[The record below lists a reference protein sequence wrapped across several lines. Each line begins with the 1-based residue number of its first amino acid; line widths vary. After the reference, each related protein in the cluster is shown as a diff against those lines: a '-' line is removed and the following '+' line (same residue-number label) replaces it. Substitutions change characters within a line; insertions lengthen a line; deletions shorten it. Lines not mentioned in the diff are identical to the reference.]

1 MLSIVVIFGFFSWSF
16 QYFKFFFRIPHIL
29 SVLGRLSLF
38 ETVDRA
44 KCLFSWVVFF
54 CCILGTWRCV
64 CFFVIKNRNVCFNF
78 LPEPPNSFFS
88 VCFKCTERFSLSD
101 GWVSVFFR
109 PPSTPLRKFDK
120 LNGSCGTQ
128 FIFLF
133 RFCLHSRQRRVPDS
147 VAFVGDTRGLRPLAV
162 RPRLWYAYEHAVT
175 HSLSC
180 GRCKYLRCC
189 MHLRLVCRWVLCPL
203 HNVWWSGNV

>member
-64 CFFVIKNRNVCFNF
+64 CFFVIKKNRNVCFNF

-101 GWVSVFFR
+101 GWVSVFLDR
-109 PPSTPLRKFDK
+109 LPLHYENLISWMVPVAR
-120 LNGSCGTQ
+120 NSYSCFVSVFT
-128 FIFLF
+128 
-133 RFCLHSRQRRVPDS
+133 PDS
-147 VAFVGDTRGLRPLAV
+147 GGYPTLSRLSGTLGVWDLSLFALGFGMHTNTRWRILCLADGASTSGVACICV
-162 RPRLWYAYEHAVT
+162 
-175 HSLSC
+175 
-180 GRCKYLRCC
+180 
-189 MHLRLVCRWVLCPL
+189 
-203 HNVWWSGNV
+203 